1 MIQRATAIFSL
12 LLAACV
18 QMPSLTRAPDGILHD
33 ELFASP
39 AQPVDVKQVFA
50 LSEPMKKY
58 LRDELAGQQYKGAR
72 QVLIDAVSQGQLKLE
87 YDSVLTRNAAEAFD
101 AKAGNC
107 LSLVIMT
114 AAFAKAM
121 NIDVQYNSALFGD
134 QWSRDSNVY
143 FLNGHVNVTL
153 GRRPQ
158 DPKVTYDQFEQMTID
173 FLPGSDIR
181 GLRSVTVGE
190 DTILA
195 MFMNNRAAEALVRGK
210 LDDAYW
216 LAREGINQNPEYW
229 AAYNT
234 LGVIYLRHGNPE
246 LAEPVFRR
254 VLQGDPSNT
263 RALANLALTLGKLGR
278 DAEAARVDQQLAR
291 LEGEAPFHNFNAGL
305 AAMEAGDFK
314 MARNL
319 FRKEVRRAPEYHE
332 FHFWLG
338 LSELRLGN
346 VDEARSEFSLALEA
360 STTPRDHDLYASKLA
375 RLSTIRRH

>member
-1 MIQRATAIFSL
+1 MIQRAIVVLGL
-12 LLAACV
+12 LLAACAPV
-18 QMPSLTRAPDGILHD
+18 PTLTRAPDGILHD
-33 ELFASP
+33 ELFAAPST
-39 AQPVDVKQVFA
+39 PVDAKQVFA
-50 LSEPMKKY
+50 LSAAMKAY
-58 LRDELAGQQYKGAR
+58 VRDELASQQFKGAR
-72 QVLIDAVSQGQLKLE
+72 QALIDAVSQGQLKLE
-87 YDSVLTRNAAEAFD
+87 YDSVQTRNAAEAFE

-121 NIDVQYNSALFGD
+121 NIEVQYNSALFGD

-153 GRRPQ
+153 GKRPQ
-158 DPKVTYDQFEQMTID
+158 DPKVLYDHAELMTVD

-181 GLRSVTVGE
+181 GFRSVSVGE

-216 LAREGINQNPEYW
+216 LVREGIRQNPEYW

-234 LGVIYLRHGNPE
+234 LGVIYLRRGSPE

-254 VLQGDPSNT
+254 VLESDASNT
-263 RALANLALTLGKLGR
+263 RALANLALTLGRLGR
-278 DAEAARVDQQLAR
+278 DADAAAVDRQLAR
-291 LEGEAPFHNFNAGL
+291 AEGEAPFHNFNAGL
-305 AAMEAGDFK
+305 AAMEAGDLK
-314 MARNL
+314 TARGL

-338 LSELRLGN
+338 LAELRLGN
-346 VDEARSEFSLALEA
+346 VDEAKSEFALALEA

-375 RLSTIRRH
+375 RLSAHSH

>member
-1 MIQRATAIFSL
+1 MIQRATAVLSL
-12 LLAACV
+12 LLAGCV
-18 QMPSLTRAPDGILHD
+18 QLPALTRAPNGILHD
-33 ELFASP
+33 ELFAAPS
-39 AQPVDVKQVFA
+39 QPVDAKQVFA
-50 LSEPMKKY
+50 LSDAMKAY
-58 LRDELAGQQYKGAR
+58 VRDELAPQQFKGVREA
-72 QVLIDAVSQGQLKLE
+72 LISAVSQGQLKLE
-87 YDSVLTRNAAEAFD
+87 YDSVTTRNAAEAFD

-121 NIDVQYNSALFGD
+121 NIEVQYNSALFGD

-153 GRRPQ
+153 GRRAQ
-158 DPKVTYDQFEQMTID
+158 DPKVLYDQAEMMTVD

-181 GLRSVTVGE
+181 GLRSVKVGE

-216 LAREGINQNPEYW
+216 LAREGIRLNPEYW

-234 LGVIYLRHGNPE
+234 LGVIYLRHGNLQ

-254 VLQGDPSNT
+254 VLQSDPSNT

-278 DAEAARVDQQLAR
+278 DAEATAIDRQLAR
-291 LEGEAPFHNFNAGL
+291 LEGEAPFHHFNAGL
-305 AAMEAGDFK
+305 AAMEAGEFEL
-314 MARNL
+314 ARSL
-319 FRKEVRRAPEYHE
+319 FRTEVRRAPEYHE

-346 VDEARSEFSLALEA
+346 IDEARSEFSLALEA

-375 RLSTIRRH
+375 RLSTIRH